1 MARAA
6 TVTVDGLIYSISG
19 TTASVTSQGGNKD
32 LIEVIIPETIEVDGT
47 TYEVITISSKA
58 FTKCPSLTSITI
70 PGTVTNLGEY
80 AFSECSKLESIN
92 IPASVSK
99 VGNYAFYRCS
109 SLKNLTIE
117 DSDEVLSLGIN
128 GDYNL
133 GLFSHCSLEN
143 LYLGRNLDYNPKY
156 NSSNPYIR
164 SPFRDLKNLSSIV
177 IGKNVT
183 ILGYSLFSGCER
195 ISSLTIPPKV
205 TEIKDYAFA
214 GCTGIISIIIEDSDQ
229 KLTLGINSY
238 TANTFSSSPLTTVY
252 LGRDISYKTV
262 TPGSASYPSV
272 TNGHSP
278 FYGKKE
284 LESLTIGDKVT
295 TIGKYAFSGCS
306 GIKELTIPNSVTT
319 ISAEAFKGI
328 GISTIVIPN
337 SVTIIEDNAFSSC
350 NELGSITFVDA
361 ESKSIEAIKCSS
373 SAFANDQNITEYYL
387 GRNVSSHGLPN
398 NVLSSITIGANVTSL
413 PYFTSQEKLSKIYC
427 KAVTPPATG
436 DFHVDTYQFGELFV
450 PCESTKKYSKAAIW
464 RNFYSITGFNPE
476 SFEIDGLRYVLDQES
491 KTAKATYQQQHNM
504 DNYSDLIDVTIP
516 ETVMYNGVTY
526 TVVGIGAE
534 AFNYC
539 WGLKSITLPKT
550 ITSIDNAAF
559 GYCTSLRTIEIPNS
573 VKAIG
578 DEAFTGCSALSSA
591 KIGESVESIG
601 DYGFFGCTG
610 LSEITVPESVNHI
623 GEYAFMGVHWLNEV
637 HAESIVPSDAHVT
650 SFSNMAYENAT
661 LYVPAGTLDTYKAH
675 PTWSKFLKVKIEGDT
690 SGIDEI
696 ESDNETIV
704 TVSGSTIT
712 ITGKG
717 ESDQVT
723 VYDLTGRQL
732 LSTTD
737 SRFTVDQASGIVV
750 VYVNRKAHKV
760 TLR

>member
-1 MARAA
+1 MLALWSIGMATAA

-32 LIEVIIPETIEVDGT
+32 LIEVVIPETIEVDGT
-47 TYEVITISSKA
+47 TYEATTVGDNA
-58 FTKCPSLTSITI
+58 FKDCSAMTSISI
-70 PGTVTNLGEY
+70 PGSVT
-80 AFSECSKLESIN
+80 S
-92 IPASVSK
+92 
-99 VGNYAFYRCS
+99 VGNYAFNGCPSLAKLTIASGESSLSLGYSYYGKGTQVSKGRGLFAECPLYDIFIGRNLSYPTTKGTGIDPFYHVTQIKYVTVGKDVTSLCNFQCKLKELIFEKGDKPLSTRSTEAEFIYVGRNLSETGTWELSTLTKIFVSNNVTILPSFYYCKLLENVEFESESQLTEIAESGFLGCS
-109 SLKNLTIE
+109 SLKNFQIPKTVIKIGEKAFWYCNAIESITIPASVMNIVSSAFNYCSSLKSVIFEDAETTLEYQHAFSECPIE
-117 DSDEVLSLGIN
+117 D
-128 GDYNL
+128 
-133 GLFSHCSLEN
+133 
-143 LYLGRNLDYNPKY
+143 LYIGRNINYNVGSK
-156 NSSNPYIR
+156 
-164 SPFRDLKNLSSIV
+164 PFMDLTS
-177 IGKNVT
+177 
-183 ILGYSLFSGCER
+183 
-195 ISSLTIPPKV
+195 
-205 TEIKDYAFA
+205 
-214 GCTGIISIIIEDSDQ
+214 
-229 KLTLGINSY
+229 
-238 TANTFSSSPLTTVY
+238 LTTVVVGDY
-252 LGRDISYKTV
+252 V
-262 TPGSASYPSV
+262 T
-272 TNGHSP
+272 
-278 FYGKKE
+278 E
-284 LESLTIGDKVT
+284 L
-295 TIGKYAFSGCS
+295 
-306 GIKELTIPNSVTT
+306 
-319 ISAEAFKGI
+319 GI
-328 GISTIVIPN
+328 GYF
-337 SVTIIEDNAFSSC
+337 ERCNAIQ
-350 NELGSITFVDA
+350 NVYL
-361 ESKSIEAIKCSS
+361 SKNLTK
-373 SAFANDQNITEYYL
+373 
-387 GRNVSSHGLPN
+387 
-398 NVLSSITIGANVTSL
+398 IGARAFLNSTAIR
-413 PYFTSQEKLSKIYC
+413 EIRC
-427 KAVTPPATG
+427 AAEIPP
-436 DFHVDTYQFGELFV
+436 VV
-450 PCESTKKYSKAAIW
+450 ESDAFPTDI
-464 RNFYSITGFNPE
+464 YSITTLSVPSSSQRDYEKAAVWKEFMKVDNFNPG
-476 SFEIDGLRYVLDQES
+476 SREINGLYYILN
-491 KTAKATYQQQHNM
+491 K
-504 DNYSDLIDVTIP
+504 SDLTATVTYHKQNDNNNYRGLTNVAIP
-516 ETVMYNGVTY
+516 ETVTDKGLTY

-539 WGLKSITLPKT
+539 WGLKSITLPET
-550 ITSIDNAAF
+550 ITSIDNTAF

-573 VKAIG
+573 VKTIG

-610 LSEITVPESVNHI
+610 LSDITVPESVTHI